1 MNKVKS
7 PKINTAPKTPNIRP
21 VKPPFSSSLLGWSGD
36 LTAFGWTTGAEQKYE
51 DGFESVLITESKSA
65 RSGDHF
71 GHDECISV
79 PDIGQMHNF
88 IESDNELFA
97 VECKIETHL
106 FPTI

>member
-1 MNKVKS
+1 MNKIIR

-21 VKPPFSSSLLGWSGD
+21 VKPSFSSSLLGWSGG

-51 DGFESVLITESKSA
+51 NAFVSVLYTQKLT

-71 GHDECISV
+71 RHEECISV

-88 IESDNELFA
+88 IESDNESFN
-97 VECKIETHL
+97 VECKIEIHL